1 MGEMMMS
8 TIALIALDLLLI
20 VITALIIIILIYKR
34 SKDATNKKQI
44 KRTLYEL
51 KILKDGWYE
60 SAGKYEDLEMLYKV
74 LGKFSFNSQCKVE
87 YVIIKIDETVL
98 EKQ

>member
-1 MGEMMMS
+1 MMMS

-20 VITALIIIILIYKR
+20 VVTALIIIILIYKR
-34 SKDATNKKQI
+34 YKDAASKKQI

-60 SAGKYEDLEMLYKV
+60 SAGKYEDLEMLYRA
-74 LGKFSFNSQCKVE
+74 LGKFTFTNKGKVE
-87 YVIIKIDETVL
+87 YVIIKIDEIVL